1 MPFVHKRVRTTTNRP
16 HRGHNGLMPRFVPL
30 ADVAETLSISAA
42 QAYTLVRTGEL
53 PAIQV
58 GGRGQ
63 WRVELS
69 ELEAYIERKY
79 AETRRQIDGR
89 PPEALPAHKRSGTD
103 DAVG

>member
-1 MPFVHKRVRTTTNRP
+1 
-16 HRGHNGLMPRFVPL
+16 MPRFVPL

-79 AETRRQIDGR
+79 AETRRHIDTKPG
-89 PPEALPAHKRSGTD
+89 EALPAHGGSADD
-103 DAVG
+103 DAAG